1 MNEGCI
7 LWEKSKK
14 LIPGGN
20 MLISKRPNLFA
31 PKYWPTYYKKAK
43 GCFVWDLENK
53 KYPPILEQGKN
64 LLLTIGRI
72 YNTITDKNSD
82 LVTPRKIYWQRIEI
96 CKSCPRCDQTQKR
109 CLECGC
115 FIPMKAKLVV
125 EACPLGKWEENEL
138 ID

>member
-1 MNEGCI
+1 MCI
-7 LWEKSKK
+7 RDS
-14 LIPGGN
+14 
-20 MLISKRPNLFA
+20 
-31 PKYWPTYYKKAK
+31 
-43 GCFVWDLENK
+43 
-53 KYPPILEQGKN
+53 
-64 LLLTIGRI
+64 
-72 YNTITDKNSD
+72 SD